1 MEITPM
7 NSLLQKLETV
17 LQMPDAGTMNGM
29 DYEFSPIPG
38 EVEVV
43 QVTFKDREEFPIYLT
58 QSASQM
64 ICICYLWRDAEV
76 IADKRSQ
83 MLENMLDM
91 NIPMPLSS
99 FGRIGEWYAIFGAL
113 DLNSSAGSIIK
124 ELTVLSDNALDA
136 LDAMSEYLN

>member
-1 MEITPM
+1 M
-7 NSLLQKLETV
+7 NSLLQKLESV
-17 LQMPDAGTMNGM
+17 LQMPDAGTMNGL

-43 QVTFKDREEFPIYLT
+43 QVTFKDREECPIYLT
-58 QSASQM
+58 ESNSQM
-64 ICICYLWRDAEV
+64 ICICYLWRDEEV
-76 IADKRSQ
+76 IPDKRTQ
-83 MLENMLDM
+83 MLESMLDM

-113 DLNSSAGSIIK
+113 DQNSTADSIIK
-124 ELTVLSDNALDA
+124 ELTVLSDNAIDA

>member
-1 MEITPM
+1 M
-7 NSLLQKLETV
+7 NSLLRKLESV
-17 LQMPDAGTMNGM
+17 LQMPDAGSMNGL

-58 QSASQM
+58 QSNSQM
-64 ICICYLWRDAEV
+64 ICICYLWREQEV
-76 IADKRSQ
+76 ITETRSQ
-83 MLENMLDM
+83 MLESMLDM

-99 FGRIGEWYAIFGAL
+99 FGKIGDWYTIFGAL
-113 DLNSSAGSIIK
+113 DQDSSASSIIK

-136 LDAMSEYLN
+136 LDAMSGYLN

>member
-1 MEITPM
+1 M
-7 NSLLQKLETV
+7 NSLLEKLESV

-43 QVTFKDREEFPIYLT
+43 QVTFKDREECPIYLT
-58 QSASQM
+58 ESNSQM
-64 ICICYLWRDAEV
+64 ICICYLWRDDEV
-76 IADKRSQ
+76 IAEKRTE
-83 MLENMLDM
+83 MLESMLDM
-91 NIPMPLSS
+91 NIPMPLSA

-113 DLNSSAGSIIK
+113 DQDSTAGSIIK
-124 ELTVLSDNALDA
+124 ELTVLSDNAIDA

>member
-1 MEITPM
+1 M
-7 NSLLQKLETV
+7 NSLLEKLESV

-43 QVTFKDREEFPIYLT
+43 QVTFKDREECPIYLT
-58 QSASQM
+58 ESNSQM
-64 ICICYLWRDAEV
+64 ICICYLWRDGEV
-76 IADKRSQ
+76 IAEKRTE
-83 MLENMLDM
+83 MLESMLDM
-91 NIPMPLSS
+91 NIPMPLSA

-113 DLNSSAGSIIK
+113 DQDSTAGSIIK
-124 ELTVLSDNALDA
+124 ELTVLSDNAIDA

>member
-1 MEITPM
+1 M
-7 NSLLQKLETV
+7 NSLLRKLESV
-17 LQMPDAGTMNGM
+17 LQMSDAGTMNGM

-58 QSASQM
+58 QSNSQM
-64 ICICYLWRDAEV
+64 ICICYLWRDEEV
-76 IADKRSQ
+76 IAEKRLQ

-113 DLNSSAGSIIK
+113 DQDSSAASIIK

>member
-1 MEITPM
+1 MS
-7 NSLLQKLETV
+7 SLLRKLESV
-17 LQMPDAGTMNGM
+17 QIADAGTMNGM

-43 QVTFKDREEFPIYLT
+43 QVTFKEREEFPIYLT
-58 QSASQM
+58 QSNSQM
-64 ICICYLWRDAEV
+64 ICICYLWRDGEV
-76 IADKRSQ
+76 IAEKRAQ
-83 MLENMLDM
+83 MLESMLDM

-113 DLNSSAGSIIK
+113 DLDSSASSIIK

>member
-1 MEITPM
+1 M
-7 NSLLQKLETV
+7 NSLLQKLGSV

-29 DYEFSPIPG
+29 DYEFNPIPG

-43 QVTFKDREEFPIYLT
+43 QVTFKEREEFPIYLT
-58 QSASQM
+58 QSDSQM
-64 ICICYLWRDAEV
+64 ICICYLWRDGEV
-76 IADKRSQ
+76 IAEKRAQ
-83 MLENMLDM
+83 MLENMLEM

-113 DLNSSAGSIIK
+113 DHGSSASSIIK